1 MGKPGDI
8 TAAVK
13 KIYDEVVEAQIEQFE
28 DVIDR
33 ASKMLVDDLKAT
45 SPKDTGAYSKGWSRR
60 KLSKTHIVVH
70 NKKHYRLTH
79 LLEHG
84 HIIRNKDGTYGRTK
98 AQPHIAKAEQR
109 IINQVLNDL
118 QQPLD
123 IKIPEAKIE
132 V

>member
-1 MGKPGDI
+1 MGTPGDI

-13 KIYDEVVEAQIEQFE
+13 KIYDEVLEAQTEQFE
-28 DVIDR
+28 EVIER
-33 ASKMLVDDLKAT
+33 ASKMLVADLKAN

-60 KLSKTHIVVH
+60 KLSKTHIIVH

-84 HIIRNKDGTYGRTK
+84 HIKRNKDGTYGRTK
-98 AQPHIAKAEQR
+98 AQPHIAAAEER
-109 IINQVLNDL
+109 ILKQVLNEL
-118 QQPLD
+118 QQPLK
-123 IKIPEAKIE
+123 IKIPETKIK

>member
-33 ASKMLVDDLKAT
+33 ASKMLVADLKAT

-84 HIIRNKDGTYGRTK
+84 HIKRNKDGTYGRTK
-98 AQPHIAKAEQR
+98 AQPHIAEAEER
-109 IINQVLNDL
+109 IIVQVLNDL